1 MNVEAVDGDSLLR
14 TLDGLAHKHIIVAL
28 KPLEIRGLLSE
39 LERVPGCQDSGKGM
53 ELTSDPCKRN
63 VASVCEGALFGG
75 KRKCQKAMRG
85 PQ

>member
-28 KPLEIRGLLSE
+28 KPVEIRGLLSE
-39 LERVPGCQDSGKGM
+39 LERVPAVRIQGKAV

-63 VASVCEGALFGG
+63 VASVGEGALFGG
-75 KRKCQKAMRG
+75 KRKCQKAMMG